1 MTPLSSIHFSLVLP
15 MNVVPLVN
23 LNLILAPLHCISPS
37 AVLLVRRL
45 VFSSSH
51 SLILRF
57 LVETVSLLL
66 SHRSISPNA
75 IHPPV
80 SGTTALHL
88 AASLG
93 RADVVNLLLE
103 QDTIDDTLRDSNGR
117 SCTDVARG
125 KDVLSVINGKSTP
138 PNAITICLRFDRLSC
153 TSYCILPVS
162 APYLHPLFSRCAAF
176 PVTPLT
182 PILPAC

>member
-1 MTPLSSIHFSLVLP
+1 MTVVRLVNPNPILAPPRFISLSA
-15 MNVVPLVN
+15 VPLVR
-23 LNLILAPLHCISPS
+23 LIPSVSPS
-37 AVLLVRRL
+37 LTH
-45 VFSSSH
+45 SSSPQ
-51 SLILRF
+51 
-57 LVETVSLLL
+57 VETVSLLL

-93 RADVVNLLLE
+93 RADVVDLLLE

-125 KDVLSVINGKSTP
+125 KDVLSVINGTFTLSS
-138 PNAITICLRFDRLSC
+138 LRRSFA
-153 TSYCILPVS
+153 YP
-162 APYLHPLFSRCAAF
+162 F
-176 PVTPLT
+176 
-182 PILPAC
+182 